1 MMPGL
6 FSCIVRTLLRPV
18 RKPAA
23 ASTPPPASWQLPPDF
38 SRRELEQVERH
49 RIAVDLPELPS
60 ATDACGLAISGGGL
74 RSAVFSLG
82 ILQALADT
90 KTLKRFDYLSTV
102 SGGSYIGAFYG
113 SLFVPDELRAG
124 NLRLEQSA
132 FIAQA
137 QRASGKLCPD
147 AAPEEAD
154 AVTPIAYLRD
164 NCNYLVPNG
173 LKDYLQ
179 YLVFSMRNWFAVQYV
194 IGVSLLTILLA
205 FGLLD
210 FAVHDLAAQLLGPP
224 SPASDVWWFYVLSPH
239 PASWLTHPS
248 MAVADLKQLHL
259 VSPEVCWSPLLSSV
273 PDVWCSPL
281 IVGDPWWA
289 PLQSA
294 VPDIWW
300 ARSLL
305 PGAIAVLIAAFVF
318 SPLSRAYWLTQNLA
332 QKTGFVGKW
341 LPFISLFIVTSLAV
355 STIVVFN
362 HGSSKPV
369 TALLLGQL
377 THPSAKL
384 LAALFVIST
393 GVLGTLFLV
402 IAWLYVGKR
411 GSGSGK
417 SWYRGSVPSSSPRSD
432 SRAFVDRL
440 RNALTN
446 AFTTP
451 LRLCGHHVGAGP
463 IQIVLWMLL
472 LALVDALGGLTYE
485 ATRHLS
491 MNFLSAPNSGPLGVL
506 AGIGAVLWSVARF
519 LLAKGDNI
527 VGGLSKIPRLVLA
540 SVAAVFA
547 ALATLAFW
555 STVALSISMVIWRHY
570 GNDQDYAS
578 RMAILCVAF
587 LALAMVD
594 GLCIQF
600 LNLSTYQRLY
610 STRLT
615 RAFLGATNATRL
627 NMPAMRDVT
636 NLVAG
641 DSITMGEYF
650 HSRSHA
656 PVHLINAT
664 INKTIDWDSSLV
676 QRGARGLAFSI
687 GPGGMT
693 VGARLGVLEC
703 EWESANDISTPAC
716 YVRGESRTRDIW
728 LESMTL
734 GDWVAISGA
743 AVSTGLGQNTHVG
756 YSLLLGVAN
765 IRLGY
770 WWDTFSKPFQLGA
783 VNFERKRVPIPDANL
798 PHRFLS
804 EKLFGTQFCL
814 MDELMGEFDGPRGR
828 RWYLTDGGHFENTGA
843 YELLRRKL
851 KFIVLIDNGCD
862 PEYQFGDIANL
873 IRRARVDFGAE
884 IREPRTR
891 LPLPSWF
898 RLNPAHI
905 ALSIGEFRRKR
916 KFLALQFAV
925 TFANGTNGQIL
936 VIKPRVTSAAPADV
950 REYRKQNPS
959 FPNETTANQFFDDV
973 QWESHREL
981 GYSQMCNL
989 LRP

>member
-1 MMPGL
+1 MPGL
-6 FSCIVRTLLRPV
+6 FSFVARILLRPACRRARV
-18 RKPAA
+18 A
-23 ASTPPPASWQLPPDF
+23 TPPPAPSWQLPSDF
-38 SRRELEQVERH
+38 SRREHEQVERH
-49 RIAVDLPELPS
+49 RHAVGLSALPAP
-60 ATDACGLAISGGGL
+60 TDACGLAISGGGI

-82 ILQALADT
+82 ILQALADED
-90 KTLKRFDYLSTV
+90 TLKHFDYLSTV

-113 SLFVPDELRAG
+113 SLFVPDQLRAG
-124 NLRLEQSA
+124 NLQLDQSA
-132 FIAQA
+132 YIAQA
-137 QRASGKLCPD
+137 KSASGRLCPNALP
-147 AAPEEAD
+147 AAPD

-205 FGLLD
+205 LALADFG
-210 FAVHDLAAQLLGPP
+210 VHYLAEQLLGPT
-224 SPASDVWWFYVLSPH
+224 SPAMDAWWFYVLSPFPSTWSSH
-239 PASWLTHPS
+239 PT
-248 MAVADLKQLHL
+248 MAMPDLEQLHVAFPQL
-259 VSPEVCWSPLLSSV
+259 CWSPLLASV

-281 IVGDPWWA
+281 IGREPWWA
-289 PLQSA
+289 PLQSL
-294 VPDIWW
+294 VPEVWW
-300 ARSLL
+300 GRSLL
-305 PGAIAVLIAAFVF
+305 PAAIAAFIAAFVF

-332 QKTGFVGKW
+332 QKTGFLGKW
-341 LPFISLFIVTSLAV
+341 LPFISLFVVTSLAAGTV
-355 STIVVFN
+355 AVMREGPLT
-362 HGSSKPV
+362 PV
-369 TALLLGQL
+369 GALLLGQL
-377 THPSAKL
+377 KHPSAKL

-393 GVLGTLFLV
+393 GLLGTLFLV
-402 IAWLYVGKR
+402 VAWLYVGKR
-411 GSGSGK
+411 GSGAGK
-417 SWYRGSVPSSSPRSD
+417 SWFRGSVPSSSRRSD

-451 LRLCGHHVGAGP
+451 LRLCGHRVGAGP
-463 IQIVLWMLL
+463 IQVVLWMLL

-491 MNFLSAPNSGPLGVL
+491 MNFVSAPGSGPLGML
-506 AGIGAVLWSVARF
+506 AGVGAVLWSLARF
-519 LLAKGDNI
+519 LLSKGDNI

-540 SVAAVFA
+540 SIAAVFA
-547 ALATLAFW
+547 ALVTLAFW
-555 STVALSISMVIWRHY
+555 SAVAHSISLFIWRQY
-570 GNDQDYAS
+570 GIAHDYAWC
-578 RMAILCVAF
+578 MAILFFAF
-587 LALAMVD
+587 LVLAIVD

-627 NMPAMRDVT
+627 DTPAMRDVT

-650 HSRSHA
+650 HSSSHA

-687 GPGGMT
+687 GPAGMT

-716 YVRGESRTRDIW
+716 YVRANARTRDIW

-770 WWDTFSKPFQLGA
+770 WWDTYSKPFELGA
-783 VNFERKRVPIPDANL
+783 GNFERKRVPVPDANL
-798 PHRFLS
+798 PHRYIS

-843 YELLRRKL
+843 YELLRRQL

-862 PEYQFGDIANL
+862 PKYTFGDIANL

-884 IREPRTR
+884 IREAGTR
-891 LPLPSWF
+891 LPLPSWL
-898 RLNPAHI
+898 RLKPNRI
-905 ALSIGEFRRKR
+905 ALSIGEFRKQR
-916 KFLALQFAV
+916 KFLALQFIV
-925 TFANGTNGQIL
+925 TFANGTHGQLL
-936 VIKPRVTSAAPADV
+936 VIKPRVTSAAPPDV

-959 FPNETTANQFFDDV
+959 FPNETTANQFFDDI

-981 GYSQMCNL
+981 GYSQMRNL
-989 LRP
+989 L